1 MDVQLS
7 RDGEIVVIHDERV
20 DRTTDGCGRV
30 CDFSLE
36 ELRELS
42 ITGSGQDEKLQI
54 PMLKEVFELLRPY
67 CIRDGLQINIE
78 LKNSIIPYEG
88 MEQKVMDLARD
99 YGLSSYIVYSSFN
112 HKSLEV
118 VRSIESEAEIAPLA
132 GDYHSCLDGFHQL
145 QADAIHPGNLGMPV
159 NADDVKKLMGLS
171 IPVRM
176 YNGTEPLYGQSKR
189 LPDMDLR
196 EYCLLG
202 TTDIFTNVPE
212 RYLGQTS
219 KK

>member
-1 MDVQLS
+1 M
-7 RDGEIVVIHDERV
+7 
-20 DRTTDGCGRV
+20 
-30 CDFSLE
+30 
-36 ELRELS
+36 
-42 ITGSGQDEKLQI
+42 
-54 PMLKEVFELLRPY
+54 
-67 CIRDGLQINIE
+67 
-78 LKNSIIPYEG
+78 
-88 MEQKVMDLARD
+88 
-99 YGLSSYIVYSSFN
+99 
-112 HKSLEV
+112 
-118 VRSIESEAEIAPLA
+118 
-132 GDYHSCLDGFHQL
+132 
-145 QADAIHPGNLGMPV
+145 